1 MADEQE
7 PKERQFMIPLDGS
20 YGTGPQAEITIYTN
34 TDNGNMK
41 EEIFVFPYALINRT
55 ALEQFNTA
63 HLIAG
68 YRILKVA
75 KPSPLSELGL

>member
-1 MADEQE
+1 MAEDQE
-7 PKERQFMIPLDGS
+7 RERQVLIPLDGS

-34 TDNGNMK
+34 DGDRQMK
-41 EEIFVFPYALINRT
+41 KEVFVFPYALVNRT

>member
-1 MADEQE
+1 MAEEQE
-7 PKERQFMIPLDGS
+7 RQILIPLDGS

-34 TDNGNMK
+34 TSNGQMK
-41 EEIFVFPYALINRT
+41 EEIFTFPYALVNRT

-68 YRILKVA
+68 YRIIKMA

>member
-1 MADEQE
+1 MDENNQ
-7 PKERQFMIPLDGS
+7 ERQITIPLDGS

-34 TDNGNMK
+34 TSDGNMK
-41 EEIFVFPYALINRT
+41 EEVFVFPYALINRT

-68 YRILKVA
+68 YRILKVS